1 MSIKRYNGVKRGR
14 VYRGACLVD
23 VDGPDYDFSLVGEE
37 DCLKPENSGKLP
49 AYLMES
55 VVDKTFYNPTMTP
68 STYMAQVGARNGVA
82 LYDTDASGK
91 MPDVDINLGW
101 LRSPARDR
109 TELDLA
115 AQVIKNAVEKA
126 KAADKEQLEAMVKE
140 QESLDKLSDAVA
152 GKKAKAASQSDT
164 GENVVGSV

>member
-1 MSIKRYNGVKRGR
+1 MSIKRYNGAKRGR
-14 VYRGACLVD
+14 IYRGDCLVD

-37 DCLKPENSGKLP
+37 DRFKPENEGKLP
-49 AYLMES
+49 AYLIDS

-68 STYMAQVGARNGVA
+68 STYMAQVGARSGVA

-109 TELDLA
+109 TEIDLA
-115 AQVIKNAVEKA
+115 VQYIKDAVERA
-126 KAADKEQLEAMVKE
+126 KVADKEKLEQMVKE
-140 QESLDKLSDAVA
+140 QESLDKLSDAVV
-152 GKKAKAASQSDT
+152 GKKSKIAAPVDT